1 MLRLPCRILPFNSFI
16 SRLLFV
22 ALQVIADTLAEFG
35 DNIDAAIKHLNNLQL
50 SAPGTS
56 KQHAILEQQRLGI
69 LGPPPPA
76 AVASAAA
83 AADVITT
90 TTTAPAAAQAD
101 EKPSAVSTSATPVP
115 PSPSRTAE
123 EWIELLVQQMS
134 AATDVADAKQRA
146 SQVLRAFEQAVMQ
159 HSDQQLGEVSRE
171 NALLK
176 RAVAIQNSRLQE
188 LLTREAEVNEL
199 RTTLEAAKN
208 RIQSLEVQNYSL
220 QLHLKRAADA
230 QQEGALTPG
239 RNNPDVF

>member
-1 MLRLPCRILPFNSFI
+1 M
-16 SRLLFV
+16 
-22 ALQVIADTLAEFG
+22 IADTLAEFG

-56 KQHAILEQQRLGI
+56 KQHAIQEQQRLGI
-69 LGPPPPA
+69 LGP
-76 AVASAAA
+76 
-83 AADVITT
+83 
-90 TTTAPAAAQAD
+90 AAAQAGATAASAVEDATTAAVNPAAAAQASTD
-101 EKPSAVSTSATPVP
+101 EKSTPSTAPVP
-115 PSPSRTAE
+115 PSRTAE

-134 AATDVADAKQRA
+134 AASDVTDAKNRA

-188 LLTREAEVNEL
+188 LLAREAEANEL
-199 RTTLEAAKN
+199 RATMEAAKN

-230 QQEGALTPG
+230 HQETALTPG
-239 RNNPDVF
+239 RKNPDVF

>member
-1 MLRLPCRILPFNSFI
+1 LPNITFHFNSFPFFF
-16 SRLLFV
+16 LFI

-56 KQHAILEQQRLGI
+56 KQHAIQEQQRLGI
-69 LGPPPPA
+69 LGPPLPA
-76 AVASAAA
+76 AVTTVAA
-83 AADVITT
+83 AADNA
-90 TTTAPAAAQAD
+90 TTAPAAAAAAQAD
-101 EKPSAVSTSATPVP
+101 EKPANVSTSATPVAP
-115 PSPSRTAE
+115 PPPSRTAE

-134 AATDVADAKQRA
+134 AATNVVDAKQRA

-159 HSDQQLGEVSRE
+159 HSDQQLGDISRE

-188 LLTREAEVNEL
+188 LLAKEAEANEL
-199 RTTLEAAKN
+199 KSTLETAKN
-208 RIQSLEVQNYSL
+208 RIHSLEVQNYSL
-220 QLHLKRAADA
+220 QLHLKRATDA
-230 QQEGALTPG
+230 QQEGTLTPG